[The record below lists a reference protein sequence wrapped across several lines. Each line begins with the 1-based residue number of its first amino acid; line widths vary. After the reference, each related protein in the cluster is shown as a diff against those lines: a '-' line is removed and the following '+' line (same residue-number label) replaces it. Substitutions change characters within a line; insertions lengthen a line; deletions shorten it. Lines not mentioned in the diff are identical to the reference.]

1 MSRSCRAG
9 SQLEL
14 RNWPRFPFGDI
25 FKVAKSMGLYAYE
38 TMREE
43 SFDYVVELIN
53 VTFKL
58 LYWKLAQN
66 S

>member
-9 SQLEL
+9 DQLEL

-38 TMREE
+38 TMR
-43 SFDYVVELIN
+43 
-53 VTFKL
+53 
-58 LYWKLAQN
+58 
-66 S
+66 